1 MRKFPDSLRLVS
13 RHWRLA
19 KKRTGLR
26 VTTKPA
32 ASRLPKQGIAAGN
45 EVQRVTG
52 GSHGQV
58 ETRLQYHTGLV
69 NPACFPQRPSMQRLI
84 TNARIVTTSDSF
96 IGTIT
101 IDRGLIERYDSGRTS
116 VPGVED

>member
-1 MRKFPDSLRLVS
+1 MRKFPDSLRLIS

-69 NPACFPQRPSMQRLI
+69 NPACFPASLYATSHNERTHCHDERLI
-84 TNARIVTTSDSF
+84 HRHDHH
-96 IGTIT
+96 
-101 IDRGLIERYDSGRTS
+101 R
-116 VPGVED
+116 